1 MTTKY
6 ARQIP
11 ERIQAER
18 RLEELISSGY
28 EHKESSEESNSAF
41 KVAYEYY
48 QPSELNSRLTDVDYA
63 EMRSAILNLASSC
76 QGKSVFDPKSAAS
89 EKQSTAFDRGIST
102 KGLEIFPLGLY
113 ESSRDEVWNYITLYV
128 APDVANWRYP
138 NTGNNPRYDRHLG
151 GYRNVFRQPWARGY
165 FCNWDD
171 GLISELTE
179 DIAVAIF
186 ERVNVASNPR
196 VAIAC
201 LKATY
206 KIRLKDKNN
215 KIYRDALKRVVR
227 IMSVRSLDQLSES
240 SLQDLIDGL
249 FDQSY
254 KHFAKAK

>member
-11 ERIQAER
+11 EKIQAER
-18 RLEELISSGY
+18 RLEELVASGY
-28 EHKESSEESNSAF
+28 EHKDSSEESNSAF

-48 QPSELNSRLTDVDYA
+48 QPSELNSRLTDDDYA
-63 EMRSAILNLASSC
+63 NMRAAILKLASSC
-76 QGKSVFDPKSAAS
+76 QGKLVFDPKSAAT
-89 EKQSTAFDRGIST
+89 EKQATAFDRGLST
-102 KGLEIFPLGLY
+102 DGLEIFPLGLY

-138 NTGNNPRYDRHLG
+138 NTGNNPKYDRHLG

-165 FCNWDD
+165 FCSWDD
-171 GLISELTE
+171 ALISELTE

-196 VAIAC
+196 VAVAC

-227 IMSVRSLDQLSES
+227 IMSVRSLDQLPES
-240 SLQDLIDGL
+240 SLQELIDDL

>member
-1 MTTKY
+1 MMKAFILYVLMLFTWTTM
-6 ARQIP
+6 ASETGTLPTMEQLLS
-11 ERIQAER
+11 EAHQANWE
-18 RLEELISSGY
+18 
-28 EHKESSEESNSAF
+28 
-41 KVAYEYY
+41 
-48 QPSELNSRLTDVDYA
+48 
-63 EMRSAILNLASSC
+63 
-76 QGKSVFDPKSAAS
+76 KSVQHSLLIEAS
-89 EKQSTAFDRGIST
+89 
-102 KGLEIFPLGLY
+102 L
-113 ESSRDEVWNYITLYV
+113 DEVWNYITLYV

-138 NTGNNPRYDRHLG
+138 NPGNNPRYDRHLG

-165 FCNWDD
+165 FCSWDD
-171 GLISELTE
+171 ALISELTE

-227 IMSVRSLDQLSES
+227 IMSVRSLDQLPES